1 MELPPVSGLDFA
13 ALRFSGDP
21 ANAAGLDGQIVFDL
35 IAEITQERHVRA
47 STEGPAFT
55 YYGGST
61 VILGPTGDIRYVVLK
76 NVVGAGRLERRRAF
90 FETACGQKYCQLA
103 GNRGCRFREFLR
115 WCMAGIDLA
124 PTNTRF
130 AGKRWRRC
138 NARHD
143 IRYEK
148 NSCLHPSLLRK
159 KAISSLNPDNSRRL
173 EAQVG

>member
-90 FETACGQKYCQLA
+90 FETACGQKYWQLA
-103 GNRGCRFREFLR
+103 GNRWLPLP
-115 WCMAGIDLA
+115 GI
-124 PTNTRF
+124 F
-130 AGKRWRRC
+130 ALVHGG
-138 NARHD
+138 H
-143 IRYEK
+143 
-148 NSCLHPSLLRK
+148 
-159 KAISSLNPDNSRRL
+159 
-173 EAQVG
+173 

>member
-1 MELPPVSGLDFA
+1 
-13 ALRFSGDP
+13 
-21 ANAAGLDGQIVFDL
+21 
-35 IAEITQERHVRA
+35 
-47 STEGPAFT
+47 
-55 YYGGST
+55 
-61 VILGPTGDIRYVVLK
+61 
-76 NVVGAGRLERRRAF
+76 
-90 FETACGQKYCQLA
+90 
-103 GNRGCRFREFLR
+103 
-115 WCMAGIDLA
+115 MAGIDLA